1 MLPADLQEERSTT
14 QREGPA
20 GEGATLIPVQ
30 DSDVVRDGDTFY
42 LMVNNLGERRL
53 LFFASHASL
62 LVRNHPQIAV
72 RATPQWYLRELF
84 S

>member
-14 QREGPA
+14 QREGPS

-53 LFFASHASL
+53 LFASHASL
-62 LVRNHPQIAV
+62 VGCIVFCVRSRGQ
-72 RATPQWYLRELF
+72 
-84 S
+84 